1 MAKIYCRKIMAGDIN
16 PATGEAWKIND
27 VPDRWRD
34 EVQALLEGGQQGA

>member
-1 MAKIYCRKIMAGDIN
+1 MAGDIN